1 MARRSPACSG
11 QAKLQCEDHGLTTAA
26 CMINAPPFAPD
37 FIFSTVAALVCWRAM
52 KKNSGPV
59 EASSPR
65 TLPPASPT
73 VSPMAPPQDKHDEP
87 DLEDLATDS
96 NLPGQAPSS
105 TALSKTAATAS
116 TAADDAS
123 SAWAPTGYGKS
134 PVPRWLRWPSLLLW
148 NVACIGSLV
157 VALVW
162 FTEDVSDK
170 RVFTGLVG
178 TFNH

>member
-1 MARRSPACSG
+1 
-11 QAKLQCEDHGLTTAA
+11 
-26 CMINAPPFAPD
+26 
-37 FIFSTVAALVCWRAM
+37 
-52 KKNSGPV
+52 
-59 EASSPR
+59 
-65 TLPPASPT
+65 
-73 VSPMAPPQDKHDEP
+73 MAPPQDKHDEP
-87 DLEDLATDS
+87 DLEGLATDS

-105 TALSKTAATAS
+105 TALSTTAATAS

-162 FTEDVSDK
+162 FTEDVSEK

-178 TFNH
+178 TFNRLTAADGKYRPGGWGAGRSENKFGTLWRSHVLNLT